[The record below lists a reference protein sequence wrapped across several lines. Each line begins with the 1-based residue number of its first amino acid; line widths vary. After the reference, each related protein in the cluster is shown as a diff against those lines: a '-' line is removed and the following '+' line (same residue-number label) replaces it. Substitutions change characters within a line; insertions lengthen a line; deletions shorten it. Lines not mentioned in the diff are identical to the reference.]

1 MRRSHAPSQLLKRK
15 NDCGFTIGPKVA
27 VSQSDSKRQKV
38 AEKAGPGLLVSPYR
52 APLVPIVNTP
62 TGQTSSHEDLIRKIL
77 AKPFKIPIP
86 NYVSRGSRC
95 LGIRRNG
102 VRRPLHDPDEP
113 GALVLYS
120 LAVLSAQEK
129 LTANLCVLCDLA
141 MPKRP
146 AAKTPSKVTKRSR
159 VAVTLDMKLD
169 IVKRHEH
176 GEGTS
181 VIGRVHGLAPS
192 TVHSI
197 VKSADKIKEMARS
210 ATPLTATKM
219 TRFRDAEIEYGADV
233 ENMD

>member
-38 AEKAGPGLLVSPYR
+38 VEKAGPGLLVSPYR

-120 LAVLSAQEK
+120 PAVLSAQEK
-129 LTANLCVLCDLA
+129 LTANLE
-141 MPKRP
+141 KQE
-146 AAKTPSKVTKRSR
+146 
-159 VAVTLDMKLD
+159 VAVVVDPMLSGVL
-169 IVKRHEH
+169 RPHQREN
-176 GEGTS
+176 TS
-181 VIGRVHGLAPS
+181 V
-192 TVHSI
+192 
-197 VKSADKIKEMARS
+197 
-210 ATPLTATKM
+210 
-219 TRFRDAEIEYGADV
+219 FREKK
-233 ENMD
+233 